1 MQENNT
7 PNASTIHVGKVLKSY
22 IDRKRISKAAL
33 ARRLKCGDSAIIYY
47 QKSESLK
54 TSVLLEI
61 SHALKHNFFS
71 DIAAMLPASYSTD
84 ATIDNTNAERIA
96 QLELENKIL
105 QAKYDALM
113 EVMKK

>member
-1 MQENNT
+1 MQENNN
-7 PNASTIHVGKVLKSY
+7 PNASTIHVGNVLKSY
-22 IDRKRISKAAL
+22 IDRKRIYKAAL

-84 ATIDNTNAERIA
+84 APIDKSKEVRIA
-96 QLELENKIL
+96 QLELENKLL
-105 QAKYDALM
+105 QAKCDALM